1 MFVPATARSMQKV
14 KAKTKEVSYDEFIKA
29 MYGELNH

>member
-1 MFVPATARSMQKV
+1 MLNLYKEKV
-14 KAKTKEVSYDEFIKA
+14 KAKTKEVNYEEFIKA